1 MCTVRVS
8 QQQPVGRPNDASPWA
23 FAGMVGPAAV
33 FFLFAATPTVVD
45 PPWWALALLMLV
57 ALIQGCRCFIRRPVA
72 VLALSIALALGWF
85 AVVLAGARWLDRA

>member
-23 FAGMVGPAAV
+23 FAGMVGLAAV
-33 FFLFAATPTVVD
+33 VFLFAATPTVVD

-57 ALIQGCRCFIRRPVA
+57 ALIQKCRCFIRRPVA
-72 VLALSIALALGWF
+72 VLARPGVTS
-85 AVVLAGARWLDRA
+85 AGTLVGRGRSSRCSW